1 MFKKLI
7 KNTTFFFSLLLLSS
21 CDTNAIGDRIKTT
34 VFDMLPNLWVTLI
47 QLTIFILVVILFMI
61 FAYKPLKKKLNERSE
76 YIEKNIKDSENA
88 KKEAQEAL
96 NKANEIILNSQKEA
110 GEIVQNAQF
119 TAQEKV
125 ATVEKELATNIEH
138 QKELAHIEIQNERKK
153 MLEDSKTEIVDTAF
167 KASEQILKR
176 EVKKDDHD
184 KFVDEFIEEM
194 SKTVWT
200 KTLY

>member
-21 CDTNAIGDRIKTT
+21 CDANEIGDRIKTT

>member
-21 CDTNAIGDRIKTT
+21 CDTNEIGDRIKTT

-125 ATVEKELATNIEH
+125 ATVEKELATNIER
-138 QKELAHIEIQNERKK
+138 QKELAHVEIQNERKK

>member
-21 CDTNAIGDRIKTT
+21 CDANEIGDRIKTT

-138 QKELAHIEIQNERKK
+138 QKELAHIEIQNERKR

>member
-21 CDTNAIGDRIKTT
+21 CDANEIGDRIKTT

-47 QLTIFILVVILFMI
+47 QLAIFILVVILFMI

-125 ATVEKELATNIEH
+125 ATVEKELATNIER

>member
-21 CDTNAIGDRIKTT
+21 CDANEIGDRIKTT

-61 FAYKPLKKKLNERSE
+61 FAYKPLKRKLNERSE

>member
-21 CDTNAIGDRIKTT
+21 CDANEIGDRIKTT

-96 NKANEIILNSQKEA
+96 NKANEIILIIS
-110 GEIVQNAQF
+110 G
-119 TAQEKV
+119 KV
-125 ATVEKELATNIEH
+125 ATETTVLINSIFIATRGLRSSCSEIMLTVAADGKLAPSTIVI
-138 QKELAHIEIQNERKK
+138 LTIGSRGRK
-153 MLEDSKTEIVDTAF
+153 
-167 KASEQILKR
+167 
-176 EVKKDDHD
+176 
-184 KFVDEFIEEM
+184 
-194 SKTVWT
+194 
-200 KTLY
+200 

>member
-21 CDTNAIGDRIKTT
+21 CDTNEIGDRIKTT

-119 TAQEKV
+119 TAQAKI
-125 ATVEKELATNIEH
+125 ATVEKDLATNIEH

-153 MLEDSKTEIVDTAF
+153 MLEDSKTEIVDAAF

-194 SKTVWT
+194 SKTV
-200 KTLY
+200 

>member
-21 CDTNAIGDRIKTT
+21 CDTNEIGDRIKTT

-96 NKANEIILNSQKEA
+96 NKANEIILNSKKEA
-110 GEIVQNAQF
+110 GEIVQNAEV
-119 TAQEKV
+119 TAQEKGT
-125 ATVEKELATNIEH
+125 TVEKELATNIEH
-138 QKELAHIEIQNERKK
+138 QKELAHGEIQNERKK

-194 SKTVWT
+194 SKTV
-200 KTLY
+200 

>member
-21 CDTNAIGDRIKTT
+21 CDANEIGDRIKTT

-194 SKTVWT
+194 SKTV
-200 KTLY
+200 

>member
-21 CDTNAIGDRIKTT
+21 CDANEIGDRIKTT

-61 FAYKPLKKKLNERSE
+61 FAYKPLKKKLNKRSE

-96 NKANEIILNSQKEA
+96 NKAKDIIKKLVLDYNIMYSIVLNYLGKEIYKDFSRN
-110 GEIVQNAQF
+110 
-119 TAQEKV
+119 EKV
-125 ATVEKELATNIEH
+125 L
-138 QKELAHIEIQNERKK
+138 KK
-153 MLEDSKTEIVDTAF
+153 KL
-167 KASEQILKR
+167 
-176 EVKKDDHD
+176 
-184 KFVDEFIEEM
+184 
-194 SKTVWT
+194 
-200 KTLY
+200 

>member
-1 MFKKLI
+1 M
-7 KNTTFFFSLLLLSS
+7 
-21 CDTNAIGDRIKTT
+21 
-34 VFDMLPNLWVTLI
+34 
-47 QLTIFILVVILFMI
+47 
-61 FAYKPLKKKLNERSE
+61 
-76 YIEKNIKDSENA
+76 
-88 KKEAQEAL
+88 
-96 NKANEIILNSQKEA
+96 NSQKEA

-194 SKTVWT
+194 SKTV
-200 KTLY
+200 

>member
-21 CDTNAIGDRIKTT
+21 CDTNEIGDRIKTT

-96 NKANEIILNSQKEA
+96 NNYSGNS
-110 GEIVQNAQF
+110 GDFGVIYSF
-119 TAQEKV
+119 
-125 ATVEKELATNIEH
+125 
-138 QKELAHIEIQNERKK
+138 
-153 MLEDSKTEIVDTAF
+153 
-167 KASEQILKR
+167 
-176 EVKKDDHD
+176 
-184 KFVDEFIEEM
+184 
-194 SKTVWT
+194 
-200 KTLY
+200 LYSFLINTIKWYTSSNT

>member
-21 CDTNAIGDRIKTT
+21 CDTNEIGDRIKTT

-138 QKELAHIEIQNERKK
+138 QKELAHIEIQNKRKK

-194 SKTVWT
+194 SKTV
-200 KTLY
+200 

>member
-21 CDTNAIGDRIKTT
+21 CDTNEIGDRIKTT

-138 QKELAHIEIQNERKK
+138 QKELAHIEIKNERKK

-194 SKTVWT
+194 SKTV
-200 KTLY
+200 

>member
-1 MFKKLI
+1 MFKKLF

-21 CDTNAIGDRIKTT
+21 CDTNEIGDRIKTT

-138 QKELAHIEIQNERKK
+138 QKELAHIEIQNERKQ

-194 SKTVWT
+194 SKTV
-200 KTLY
+200 

>member
-21 CDTNAIGDRIKTT
+21 CDTNEIGDRIKTT

-125 ATVEKELATNIEH
+125 AMVEKELATDIEQ
-138 QKELAHIEIQNERKK
+138 QKELAHREIQNERKK

>member
-21 CDTNAIGDRIKTT
+21 CDTNEIGDRIKTT

-88 KKEAQEAL
+88 IKEAQEAL
-96 NKANEIILNSQKEA
+96 NKANEII
-110 GEIVQNAQF
+110 
-119 TAQEKV
+119 
-125 ATVEKELATNIEH
+125 
-138 QKELAHIEIQNERKK
+138 
-153 MLEDSKTEIVDTAF
+153 
-167 KASEQILKR
+167 
-176 EVKKDDHD
+176 
-184 KFVDEFIEEM
+184 
-194 SKTVWT
+194 
-200 KTLY
+200 

>member
-21 CDTNAIGDRIKTT
+21 FDANEIGDRIKTT

-47 QLTIFILVVILFMI
+47 QLTIFILVVILLMI

-194 SKTVWT
+194 SKTV
-200 KTLY
+200 

>member
-21 CDTNAIGDRIKTT
+21 CDTNEIGDRIKTT

-138 QKELAHIEIQNERKK
+138 QK
-153 MLEDSKTEIVDTAF
+153 
-167 KASEQILKR
+167 
-176 EVKKDDHD
+176 
-184 KFVDEFIEEM
+184 
-194 SKTVWT
+194 
-200 KTLY
+200 

>member
-1 MFKKLI
+1 MFKKLF

-21 CDTNAIGDRIKTT
+21 CDANEIGDRIKTT

-88 KKEAQEAL
+88 KKEAQGAL

>member
-21 CDTNAIGDRIKTT
+21 CDTNEIGDRIKTT

-61 FAYKPLKKKLNERSE
+61 FAYKPLKKKLNERGE

-119 TAQEKV
+119 TTQEKV

-138 QKELAHIEIQNERKK
+138 QKEWAHIEIQNERKK